1 MRLSRVLGFR
11 RIRIRN
17 RILTLGVI
25 ITGMLSVAF
34 AIITFYGQNAGNF
47 VISVDSIAVNRGIIL
62 STEPNFNAPSP
73 RLMTDP
79 IEEARDMT
87 YSWLKLEEV
96 EAAYGNY
103 TDIDYDYVAYTFY
116 LMNQGSESIDISYHI
131 RITDVYND
139 LDTAIRILVIEDG
152 EETIYQKADTPDAF
166 GNLPVYPE
174 NVPASVDF
182 LSETIVMRRLFTN
195 FKPDQVKKFSVV
207 VWLEGYDPDTV
218 DEILGGMIRLQM
230 NFSINGLE
238 R

>member
-1 MRLSRVLGFR
+1 MRLSKVLGFR

-47 VISVDSIAVNRGIIL
+47 VISVDSIAQNRGIIL
-62 STEPNFNAPSP
+62 STNPNFREPSP
-73 RLMTDP
+73 RLMTEP
-79 IEEARDMT
+79 IDEARDMT

-96 EAAYGNY
+96 EATYGNY
-103 TDIDYDYVAYTFY
+103 VDIDYDYVAYTFY
-116 LMNQGSESIDISYHI
+116 LMNQGSESVDISYHI
-131 RITDVYND
+131 RVTDVYND

-152 EETIYQKADTPDAF
+152 EETIYQKADEPDEF
-166 GNLPVYPE
+166 GEYPVYPE
-174 NVPASVDF
+174 TVPDSVDF
-182 LSETIVMRRLFTN
+182 LSNSIVMRKLFTN
-195 FKPDQVKKFSVV
+195 FKPDQIKKFSVV

-238 R
+238 S

>member
-1 MRLSRVLGFR
+1 MRLSKVLGFR

-47 VISVDSIAVNRGIIL
+47 VISVDSIALNRGIIL
-62 STEPNFNAPSP
+62 STEPNFRTTSP
-73 RLMTDP
+73 RLMTEP

-103 TDIDYDYVAYTFY
+103 VDIDYDYVAYTFY
-116 LMNQGSESIDISYHI
+116 LMNEGDESVDISYHI

-152 EETIYQKADTPDAF
+152 VRTVYQKEDTPDDD
-166 GNLPVYPE
+166 GNYPVYPE
-174 NVPASVDF
+174 SVPQSVNF
-182 LSETIVMRRLFTN
+182 LSETIVMRKLFTN
-195 FKPDQVKKFSVV
+195 FKPDQIKKFSVV

-218 DEILGGMIRLQM
+218 DDILGGMIRLQM